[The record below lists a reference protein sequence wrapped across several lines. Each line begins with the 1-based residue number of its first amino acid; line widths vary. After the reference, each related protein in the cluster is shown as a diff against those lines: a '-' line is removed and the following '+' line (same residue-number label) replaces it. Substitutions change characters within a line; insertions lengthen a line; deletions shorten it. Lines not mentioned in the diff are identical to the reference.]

1 MINKKAAIG
10 LPWQVIIIA
19 IIGIV
24 VVFGVLLFWKGG
36 SGKLFDS
43 IGGQIDALGDEDEDG
58 VINMRDKCVC
68 VGFSEEDEDLSGC
81 PKDAPEEQQKDK
93 SCLE

>member
-1 MINKKAAIG
+1 MLKKKAAIG

-81 PKDAPEEQQKDK
+81 PKDAPEEQQKD
-93 SCLE
+93 